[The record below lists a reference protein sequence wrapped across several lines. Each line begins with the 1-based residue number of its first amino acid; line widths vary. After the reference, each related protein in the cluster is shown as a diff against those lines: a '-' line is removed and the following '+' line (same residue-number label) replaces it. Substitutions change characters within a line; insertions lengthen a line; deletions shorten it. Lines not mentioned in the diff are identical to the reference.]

1 MNKKYKLFLI
11 ISLLILLII
20 IMSFSYY
27 GIWFFTEN
35 FNELDYLILNILG
48 DTILV
53 GIVTHISSKNIST
66 SISKKEFDRNNKIN
80 ITINKSRTSMIN
92 YTEFINA
99 YQNSDIFFSIDKEDR
114 EVLDKTYKLYDY
126 VLNTLQ
132 CSGVEKQLM
141 DNILNIPFV
150 FNYYEDENVLKCY
163 TDIVDK
169 FDPGKR
175 FGNIS
180 ILKNILKDNNL
191 TDWEKFSNIVLN
203 FKKYEITNL
212 NSIEGCQLLITA
224 DNIVSCKIACLPN
237 HKYTLYAY
245 YNSEHMMNFMAFSF
259 DYDSKEYVTNL
270 SGFKYTN
277 DEENMKPAKVNLKDF
292 IIVK

>member
-259 DYDSKEYVTNL
+259 DYDSKEYATNIC
-270 SGFKYTN
+270 GIKYTN
-277 DEENMKPAKVNLKDF
+277 DDEKIKPTEINLTDF
-292 IIVK
+292 INVK